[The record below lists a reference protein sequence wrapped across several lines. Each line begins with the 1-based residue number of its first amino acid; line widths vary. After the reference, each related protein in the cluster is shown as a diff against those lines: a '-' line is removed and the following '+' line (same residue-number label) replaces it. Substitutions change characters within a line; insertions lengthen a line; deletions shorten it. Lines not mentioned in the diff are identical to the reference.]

1 MARIPLFVALV
12 VGLMGGGPAL
22 TVAQDLDQARRAA
35 LERLEQSFASGAVP
49 GRLVERTPGTY
60 VFVPESP
67 DLPALPV
74 LNPGDVPAASVGP
87 RLEVQASYDARNGG
101 IRVEDYELS
110 LISRLLRV
118 DLLDDGDTL
127 GDSRIV
133 RAVARFQGKVKAA
146 LQRDLSSRIVGAI
159 RLGSD
164 APADDPMIGESART
178 AERELDAAYR
188 DAVERGDG
196 EERRAAVRALA
207 DVRQELKAIYG
218 DYDNYPPWSYQQ
230 IFANS
235 RSVVALAEP
244 GQQNQA
250 LCSGVLIAR
259 DLVLTAGHCFKQHD
273 PQDLQV
279 WFDFVET
286 AAGELPAP
294 IGFDIVELV
303 APPAEQHPEFL
314 ERAAQERFDAAVPDY
329 AILRFDPD
337 DGPGLAPEVAPQ
349 CLRKAH
355 INRGRPVY
363 VVGYPKGTRET
374 VHDAGR
380 VYLPFRLRPRQL
392 DDLKM
397 EIEVDFADL
406 EDADRLRL
414 LEQFTASYVER
425 ADGATSIFELH
436 DTRFGG
442 QPKVGIVADT
452 FRGNSGSPVFDRDNH
467 CIAGILT
474 GGAPDIGQRLG
485 ASWQFHETVLPMPA
499 ILERLEQNAQTAAL
513 LEDGVLTI
521 R

>member
-1 MARIPLFVALV
+1 MARISIFVSFLI
-12 VGLMGGGPAL
+12 GLLCVGPAL
-22 TVAQDLDQARRAA
+22 SGAQDLDQARRAS
-35 LERLEQSFASGAVP
+35 LDRLNQSFESGAVS
-49 GRLVERTPGTY
+49 GSFVERTPGSY
-60 VFVPESP
+60 MFVPDSR
-67 DLPALPV
+67 DLPAVPV
-74 LNPGDVPAASVGP
+74 LNPDDVPAASVGP
-87 RLEVQASYDARNGG
+87 RLEVQATYDAGNAG
-101 IRVEDYELS
+101 IRVTDYELS
-110 LISRLLRV
+110 LISRLLQL

-127 GDSRIV
+127 GDSRIG
-133 RAVARFQGKVKAA
+133 RAVASFEGKLRAA
-146 LQRDLSSRIVGAI
+146 LGRDLRPSVIGGI
-159 RLGSD
+159 HIGSD
-164 APADDPMIGESART
+164 EPADDPMIGASART

-188 DAVERGDG
+188 DAVERGDD
-196 EERRAAVRALA
+196 EERSAAVRALA

-218 DYDNYPPWSYQQ
+218 DYDNFPPWSYQQ

-235 RSVVALAEP
+235 QSVVALAEP
-244 GQQNQA
+244 GQQHQA

-279 WFDFVET
+279 WFGFVET
-286 AAGELPAP
+286 ADGELPPP
-294 IGFDIVELV
+294 IGFDVVELV
-303 APPAEQHPEFL
+303 APPREEHREFL
-314 ERAAQERFDAAVPDY
+314 ERAAEERFDAAVPDY
-329 AILRFDPD
+329 AIVRIDPD
-337 DGPGLAPEVAPQ
+337 DGPGLAPEIAPQ
-349 CLRKAH
+349 CLRAAH
-355 INRGRPVY
+355 ISRGRAVY

-380 VYLPFRLRPRQL
+380 VYLPFGLRPRQFE
-392 DDLKM
+392 DLKK

-414 LEQFTASYVER
+414 LGEFTASYVER
-425 ADGATSIFELH
+425 PDGATSVFELY

-474 GGAPDIGQRLG
+474 GGAPDLGQRLG

-499 ILERLEQNAQTAAL
+499 ILVDLKESEQTATL
-513 LEDGVLTI
+513 VETGGLTI

>member
-1 MARIPLFVALV
+1 MARISFFVSCVIGLLG
-12 VGLMGGGPAL
+12 VGSAYSS
-22 TVAQDLDQARRAA
+22 AQDLEQERRAA
-35 LERLEQSFASGAVP
+35 LDRLERSFEGGAVP
-49 GRLVERTPGTY
+49 GRFVERTPGNY
-60 VFVPESP
+60 VFVPEAR

-74 LNPGDVPAASVGP
+74 LNPDDVPAASVGP
-87 RLEVQASYDARNGG
+87 RLEVRATYDGGNAG
-101 IRVEDYELS
+101 IRVTDYELS
-110 LISRLLRV
+110 LISRLLRL
-118 DLLDDGDTL
+118 DLLGDGDTL
-127 GDSRIV
+127 GDSRIG
-133 RAVARFQGKVKAA
+133 RAVAKFEGKLRQA
-146 LQRDLSSRIVGAI
+146 LERDLTPRIVGGI
-159 RLGSD
+159 SLGSD
-164 APADDPMIGESART
+164 APADDPMIGDSART

-218 DYDNYPPWSYQQ
+218 EYDNYPPWTYEQ

-235 RSVVALAEP
+235 RSVVALAEA

-273 PQDLQV
+273 PQELQV
-279 WFDFVET
+279 WFGFVET
-286 AAGELPAP
+286 AGGELPPPA
-294 IGFDIVELV
+294 GFDVVELV
-303 APPAEQHPEFL
+303 APPSAQHREFL
-314 ERAAQERFDAAVPDY
+314 ERAADERFDAAVPDY
-329 AILRFDPD
+329 AIVRIDPD
-337 DGPGLAPEVAPQ
+337 DGPALAPEVAPQ
-349 CLRKAH
+349 CLREAD
-355 INRGRPVY
+355 IRRGRPVY

-380 VYLPFRLRPRQL
+380 VYLPFRQSPRQF
-392 DDLKM
+392 DKLKR
-397 EIEVDFADL
+397 EIEVDFAAL

-425 ADGATSIFELH
+425 PDGASTVFELY

-442 QPKVGIVADT
+442 QPKLGIVADT
-452 FRGNSGSPVFDRDNH
+452 FRGNSGSPVFDRGDH

-474 GGAPDIGQRLG
+474 GGAPDTGQRLG

-499 ILERLEQNAQTAAL
+499 ILERLKQHEATAAL
-513 LEDGVLTI
+513 LETGGLDI

>member
-1 MARIPLFVALV
+1 MVTIRTLV
-12 VGLMGGGPAL
+12 SLLVGLLCVAPAPAG
-22 TVAQDLDQARRAA
+22 AQEVDEARRAA
-35 LERLEQSFASGAVP
+35 LERLEQSFERGAVS
-49 GRLVERTPGTY
+49 GSLVERTPGSY
-60 VFVPESP
+60 VFVPESR
-67 DLPALPV
+67 DLPAVPV
-74 LNPGDVPAASVGP
+74 LNPGDIAPGSVGP
-87 RLEVQASYDARNGG
+87 RLEVEATYDAGSGG
-101 IRVEDYELS
+101 IRVADYELS
-110 LISRLLRV
+110 LISRLLRL

-127 GDSRIV
+127 GDSRIG
-133 RAVARFQGKVKAA
+133 RAVVRFQGKLKEA
-146 LQRDLSSRIVGAI
+146 LRRDLESSIVGGI
-159 RLGSD
+159 RVGGD
-164 APADDPMIGESART
+164 APADDPMIEASAST

-188 DAVERGDG
+188 DAVERGDHD
-196 EERRAAVRALA
+196 ERRAAVRALA

-218 DYDNYPPWSYQQ
+218 AYDNFPPWSYQR

-235 RSVVALAEP
+235 QSVVALAEP

-279 WFDFVET
+279 WFGFVET

-294 IGFDIVELV
+294 VGFDVVELV
-303 APPAEQHPEFL
+303 APPSEEQQEFL
-314 ERAAQERFDAAVPDY
+314 ERAAEERFDAEVPDY
-329 AILRFDPD
+329 AILRFDPT
-337 DGPGLAPEVAPQ
+337 GGQGLAPEIAPQ
-349 CLRKAH
+349 CLRAAH

-380 VYLPFRLRPRQL
+380 VYLPFRLRPRQFE
-392 DDLKM
+392 DLKK

-414 LEQFTASYVER
+414 LDEFTASYVEHP
-425 ADGATSIFELH
+425 DGAASVFELY

-442 QPKVGIVADT
+442 QPKLGIVADT

-474 GGAPDIGQRLG
+474 GGAPDLGQRLG

-499 ILERLEQNAQTAAL
+499 ILADLKESEPTAAL
-513 LEDGVLTI
+513 LETGGLTI

>member
-1 MARIPLFVALV
+1 MARVTTFVSLL
-12 VGLMGGGPAL
+12 VGLLCVGPAL
-22 TVAQDLDQARRAA
+22 SSAQDLEEARRAA
-35 LERLEQSFASGAVP
+35 LDRLEQRFASGAVS
-49 GRLVERTPGTY
+49 GTFVERTPGNY
-60 VFVPESP
+60 VFVPEP
-67 DLPALPV
+67 RDLPALPV
-74 LNPGDVPAASVGP
+74 LNPDAVPAAAVGP
-87 RLEVQASYDARNGG
+87 RLEVAATYDAANGG
-101 IRVEDYELS
+101 IRVSDYELS

-127 GDSRIV
+127 GDSRIG
-133 RAVARFQGKVKAA
+133 RAVARFQGKLKQA
-146 LQRDLSSRIVGAI
+146 LERDLSSSIIGAI
-159 RLGSD
+159 HIGDD
-164 APADDPMIGESART
+164 APADDPMIEASAST

-235 RSVVALAEP
+235 QSVVALAEP

-273 PQDLQV
+273 PQELQV
-279 WFDFVET
+279 WFGFVET
-286 AAGELPAP
+286 AGGGLPAP
-294 IGFDIVELV
+294 VGFDVVELV
-303 APPAEQHPEFL
+303 APPPERQREFL
-314 ERAAQERFDAAVPDY
+314 ERAAEERFDAEVPDY
-329 AILRFDPD
+329 AILRFDPNG
-337 DGPGLAPEVAPQ
+337 GPGLAPEVAPQ
-349 CLRKAH
+349 CLRQAD
-355 INRGRPVY
+355 IRRGRPVY

-380 VYLPFRLRPRQL
+380 VYLPFRQTPRQFET
-392 DDLKM
+392 LKK

-414 LEQFTASYVER
+414 LNEFTASYVER
-425 ADGATSIFELH
+425 QDGATSVFELH

-474 GGAPDIGQRLG
+474 GGAPDLGQRLG

-499 ILERLEQNAQTAAL
+499 ILADLKESEPTATL
-513 LEDGVLTI
+513 LETGGLDI

>member
-1 MARIPLFVALV
+1 MARIPIFVSSLI
-12 VGLMGGGPAL
+12 GLLCVGPAL
-22 TVAQDLDQARRAA
+22 ADAQDLDQARRAA
-35 LERLEQSFASGAVP
+35 LDRLDQSFESGAVP
-49 GRLVERTPGTY
+49 GRFVERTPGNY

-74 LNPGDVPAASVGP
+74 LNPGAVPAASVGP
-87 RLEVQASYDARNGG
+87 RLDVKASYDARNGG
-101 IRVEDYELS
+101 IRVADYELS
-110 LISRLLRV
+110 LISRLLRL
-118 DLLDDGDTL
+118 DLFDDGDTL
-127 GDSRIV
+127 GDSRIG
-133 RAVARFQGKVKAA
+133 RAVARFQGKLKQA
-146 LQRDLSSRIVGAI
+146 LQRDLSSRIIGAI
-159 RLGSD
+159 RVGSD
-164 APADDPMIGESART
+164 SPADDPMIGASART

-188 DAVERGDG
+188 DAVERGDDQ
-196 EERRAAVRALA
+196 ERRAAVRALA

-218 DYDNYPPWSYQQ
+218 DYDNYPPWSYEQ

-235 RSVVALAEP
+235 KSVVAIAEP
-244 GQQNQA
+244 GQQSQA
-250 LCSGVLIAR
+250 LCSGVLIAP

-279 WFDFVET
+279 WFGFVQT
-286 AAGELPAP
+286 AGGELPAP
-294 IGFDIVELV
+294 VGFDVTELV
-303 APPAEQHPEFL
+303 APPSEQHREFL
-314 ERAAQERFDAAVPDY
+314 ERAAAERFDAEVPDY
-329 AILRFDPD
+329 AILRFDPN
-337 DGPGLAPEVAPQ
+337 DGPGLAPEIAPQ
-349 CLRKAH
+349 CLREAH
-355 INRGRPVY
+355 ITRGRPVY

-380 VYLPFRLRPRQL
+380 VYLPFRLRPRQFE
-392 DDLKM
+392 DLKM

-414 LEQFTASYVER
+414 LDQFVASYVER
-425 ADGATSIFELH
+425 PDGATSIFELH

-474 GGAPDIGQRLG
+474 GGAPDLGQRLG

-499 ILERLEQNAQTAAL
+499 ILAHLKDSERTAAL
-513 LEDGVLTI
+513 LEAGGLTI